1 MLNQVINLFYLRCK
15 VFKLIQLKFGKK
27 RAVQK
32 GEEKFSTS
40 SPIVLFRNIAIIK
53 RIINRQN

>member
-1 MLNQVINLFYLRCK
+1 MLNQVINLFYLTCK

-32 GEEKFSTS
+32 GEEKFLTS
-40 SPIVLFRNIAIIK
+40 SPIVLFRNIDH
-53 RIINRQN
+53 